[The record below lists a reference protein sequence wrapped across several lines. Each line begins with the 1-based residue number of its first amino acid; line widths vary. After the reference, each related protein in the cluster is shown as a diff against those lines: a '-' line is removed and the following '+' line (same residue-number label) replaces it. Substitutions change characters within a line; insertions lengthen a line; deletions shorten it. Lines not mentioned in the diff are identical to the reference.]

1 MYSDDRKFEQTEMTK
16 TVIDALKTA
25 IKSEVELVEGTFRPE
40 RPILKKYRE
49 MLALIEKGNMDVR
62 LQALDF

>member
-1 MYSDDRKFEQTEMTK
+1 MTK